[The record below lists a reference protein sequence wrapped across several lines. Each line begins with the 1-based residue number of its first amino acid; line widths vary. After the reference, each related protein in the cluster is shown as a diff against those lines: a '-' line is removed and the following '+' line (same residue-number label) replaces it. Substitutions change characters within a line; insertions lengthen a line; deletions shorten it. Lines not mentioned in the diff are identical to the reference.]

1 MSLLEE
7 VSPCMREKASLRGLQ
22 QQTDKNLQF
31 NITIKN
37 ADHRVLVSRVF
48 TGQVLD
54 TIPHFS
60 YCGRGIITIL
70 ILTHGE

>member
-7 VSPCMREKASLRGLQ
+7 VSPCMREKVPLSGLQ

-37 ADHRVLVSRVF
+37 AAYRLSVSLIY
-48 TGQVLD
+48 TGKELD
-54 TIPHFS
+54 TIPQNS
-60 YCGRGIITIL
+60 YYGDNNETP
-70 ILTHGE
+70 TMPAT

>member
-1 MSLLEE
+1 
-7 VSPCMREKASLRGLQ
+7 MREKVSLRGLQ

-70 ILTHGE
+70 YTDSWRAYRVAERRE